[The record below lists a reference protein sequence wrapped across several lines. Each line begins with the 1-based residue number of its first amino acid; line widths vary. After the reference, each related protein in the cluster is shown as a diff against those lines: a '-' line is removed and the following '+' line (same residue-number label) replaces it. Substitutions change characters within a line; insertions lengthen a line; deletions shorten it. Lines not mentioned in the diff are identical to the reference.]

1 MDDLLQI
8 QQLYARYAWA
18 LDDRRDE
25 DWLQC
30 FTEDGT
36 VESTQFGRFQ
46 GREELRRFLIK
57 YQNAFKTMQLR
68 HLNSNLLIDISGDQA
83 EGRCYL
89 VLYSSRRGK
98 GDINA
103 IGIYRDELHQVGDGR
118 WLFASR
124 RVTWDYSGT
133 WT

>member
-25 DWLQC
+25 EWLEC
-30 FTEDGT
+30 FTDNGS
-36 VESTQFGRFQ
+36 VESSMFGRFE
-46 GREELRRFLIK
+46 GREDLRRFLAK
-57 YQNAFKTMQLR
+57 YQNAFNTMQLR
-68 HLNSNLLIDISGDQA
+68 HLNSNLVIDIFGDRA

-89 VLYSSRRGK
+89 VLYSSRRGRA
-98 GDINA
+98 DTNA
-103 IGIYRDELHQVGDGR
+103 IGIYRDQLQQIEGR
-118 WLFASR
+118 WLFVSR
-124 RVTWDYSGT
+124 KVTYDYSGR

>member
-25 DWLQC
+25 EWLEC
-30 FTEDGT
+30 FTDKGS
-36 VESTQFGRFQ
+36 VESSIFGCFE
-46 GREELRRFLIK
+46 GREELRRFLVR
-57 YQNAFKTMQLR
+57 YQRAFHTMQLR
-68 HLNSNLLIDISGDQA
+68 HLNSNLLIDILGDRA
-83 EGRCYL
+83 DGRCYL
-89 VLYSSRRGK
+89 VLYSSRRGRA
-98 GDINA
+98 DINA
-103 IGIYRDELHQVGDGR
+103 IGIYRDQLEQIDGR

-124 RVTWDYSGT
+124 KVTWDYSGH